1 LPEEIRRECRCK
13 GHLKVYADKER
24 RPLVPREDVP
34 LEKKTSVGHA
44 PLDIYGGHCNM
55 DVDDFVGGNDDDFG
69 GDLDDDPKPKQLWE
83 TYADIL
89 LEDKMIF
96 TLVEGMSACVKYI

>member
-1 LPEEIRRECRCK
+1 
-13 GHLKVYADKER
+13 
-24 RPLVPREDVP
+24 
-34 LEKKTSVGHA
+34 
-44 PLDIYGGHCNM
+44 M